1 MRVILCLHHHLDPDL
16 GAPGVTL
23 RLGRALEDAG
33 CTVEHLSFDDVFGA
47 AGVESVRRQAAFP
60 WKAAPHLRRRA
71 ARVDV
76 VDAATGDAWLWAS
89 LGRPGAGER
98 TALVTRS
105 HGLETL
111 AHAARRRAAVAGQLR
126 LSRRYRVYHGG
137 WRLREVRRSLRLA
150 DGCVLLNRGERDHVH
165 GELGVPAERLSV
177 IQHGIGD
184 HFHAA
189 AEAGPVTGPLRVAY
203 VGSWIPRK
211 GAETIAEAA
220 GALARRGVDYT
231 LKLLGVGDA
240 GPVRSGLSE
249 AAQPRVDIVEHFANE
264 RLPELLA
271 GEEILL
277 LPSWF
282 EGSSGSLLEGM
293 ACGLAP
299 VATPVGSAPDIV
311 EPGHNGLLV
320 TTGDADGLADALA
333 GLARDRPGLFELRR
347 RAQTTAR
354 AYRWDRVAELT
365 IQAYERAL
373 TARST
378 ASTKRGPT
386 RSQT

>member
-33 CTVEHLSFDDVFGA
+33 CTVEHLGFDDVFGA

-60 WKAAPHLRRRA
+60 WKAVAHLRRRA

-111 AHAARRRAAVAGQLR
+111 AHAARRRAAAAGQLR
-126 LSRRYRVYHGG
+126 LSRRYRIYHGG
-137 WRLREVRRSLRLA
+137 WRLREVSRSLRLA

-165 GELGVPAERLSV
+165 RELGVPAERLSV
-177 IQHGIGD
+177 IQYGIGD

-189 AEAGPVTGPLRVAY
+189 AEARHADGPLRLAY

-240 GPVRSGLSE
+240 GQVRSELPE
-249 AAQPRVDIVEHFANE
+249 AAREHVQIVEHFANE

-271 GEEILL
+271 GQEVLL

-299 VATPVGSAPDIV
+299 VATSVGAAPEIV
-311 EPGHNGLLV
+311 DSGRNGVLV
-320 TTGDADGLADALA
+320 KAGDAEGLAETVAS
-333 GLARDRPGLFELRR
+333 LARDRSVLLGLRR
-347 RAQTTAR
+347 SAQATAR
-354 AYRWDRVAELT
+354 SYRWDLVAELT
-365 IQAYERAL
+365 IEAYERAL
-373 TARST
+373 AARST